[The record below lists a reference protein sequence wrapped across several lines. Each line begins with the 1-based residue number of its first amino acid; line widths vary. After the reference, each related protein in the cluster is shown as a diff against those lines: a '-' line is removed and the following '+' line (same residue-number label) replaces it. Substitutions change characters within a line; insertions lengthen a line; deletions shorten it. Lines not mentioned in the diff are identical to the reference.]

1 MHTPRSQSDG
11 CEHFMPLWVPPNR
24 LQNSKISLQMVTR
37 LRRLHRLTVFVFFF
51 VALRKKT
58 ERPGKRNQRVS
69 ISQGPEKPQG
79 TQTAPHRLLTIHTP
93 PFCLLHK
100 RLRSVAGTD
109 GDVSLG
115 SFVVAIKGIPFPL
128 SQRRPQNILR
138 RESYILKQTQRARQ
152 KKRGGQIVAIVRS
165 QKYFFPLA

>member
-1 MHTPRSQSDG
+1 MAVNTSCH
-11 CEHFMPLWVPPNR
+11 CECH
-24 LQNSKISLQMVTR
+24 
-37 LRRLHRLTVFVFFF
+37 LTACRTLKLAYKWWPGWDVFIGSRFLFFF
-51 VALRKKT
+51 CGLEEKT

-128 SQRRPQNILR
+128 SQRQPQNILR